1 MITKEINDLFTSLV
15 RAKLFL
21 PNKDGVRT
29 FARLLAQ
36 ISMKQG
42 NAKVIWRKNFDWKEE
57 EMSQLKLCQGPSV
70 MSYKTKDRIRGQ

>member
-1 MITKEINDLFTSLV
+1 MITKEINDLFTVLV

-29 FARLLAQ
+29 FARLLAL

-42 NAKVIWRKNFDWKEE
+42 KPRLYGERSLVGKK
-57 EMSQLKLCQGPSV
+57 K
-70 MSYKTKDRIRGQ
+70 KK

>member
-1 MITKEINDLFTSLV
+1 MITKKINDLFAALV

-21 PNKDGVRT
+21 PNADGVRT

-42 NAKVIWRKNFDWKEE
+42 KPRLYGERTLIGKRKK
-57 EMSQLKLCQGPSV
+57 
-70 MSYKTKDRIRGQ
+70 

>member
-1 MITKEINDLFTSLV
+1 MITKETNKLFTDLV

-21 PNKDGVRT
+21 PNANGVRT

-42 NAKVIWRKNFDWKEE
+42 KPRLYGERSLVGKK
-57 EMSQLKLCQGPSV
+57 K
-70 MSYKTKDRIRGQ
+70 KK

>member
-1 MITKEINDLFTSLV
+1 MITKEINNLFATLV

-42 NAKVIWRKNFDWKEE
+42 KPRLYGERSFIKKRKK
-57 EMSQLKLCQGPSV
+57 K
-70 MSYKTKDRIRGQ
+70 

>member
-1 MITKEINDLFTSLV
+1 MITKEINNLFASLV

-21 PNKDGVRT
+21 PNADGVRT

-42 NAKVIWRKNFDWKEE
+42 KPRLYGERTFVGKK
-57 EMSQLKLCQGPSV
+57 K
-70 MSYKTKDRIRGQ
+70 KK

>member
-1 MITKEINDLFTSLV
+1 MITKEIYKLFSDLV

-21 PNKDGVRT
+21 PNANGVRT

-42 NAKVIWRKNFDWKEE
+42 KLRLYGERTLIGKRKK
-57 EMSQLKLCQGPSV
+57 
-70 MSYKTKDRIRGQ
+70 

>member
-1 MITKEINDLFTSLV
+1 MITKEINKLFTDLV

-36 ISMKQG
+36 ISLKQG
-42 NAKVIWRKNFDWKEE
+42 KPRLYGERSLVGKRKK
-57 EMSQLKLCQGPSV
+57 K
-70 MSYKTKDRIRGQ
+70 